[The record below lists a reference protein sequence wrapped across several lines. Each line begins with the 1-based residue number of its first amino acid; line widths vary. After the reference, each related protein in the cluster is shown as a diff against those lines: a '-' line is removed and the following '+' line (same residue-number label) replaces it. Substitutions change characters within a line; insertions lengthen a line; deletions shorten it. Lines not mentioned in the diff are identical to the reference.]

1 MTVQEII
8 TNYGIFGGLFL
19 YMFFKQM
26 KDSASREEKLMQFT
40 STMTEQMKDITI
52 EMAEMKNMLK
62 DKVNKDN
69 NKESV

>member
-1 MTVQEII
+1 
-8 TNYGIFGGLFL
+8 
-19 YMFFKQM
+19 MFFKQM

-62 DKVNKDN
+62 DKVNN
-69 NKESV
+69 ENKESA

>member
-69 NKESV
+69 KEIA

>member
-69 NKESV
+69 KESA

>member
-40 STMTEQMKDITI
+40 STMTEQMKDISI
-52 EMAEMKNMLK
+52 EMAEMKKMLK
-62 DKVNKDN
+62 DKVNDSA
-69 NKESV
+69 KECV

>member
-1 MTVQEII
+1 MTIQEII

-62 DKVNKDN
+62 DKVNN
-69 NKESV
+69 ENKESA

>member
-40 STMTEQMKDITI
+40 STMTEQMKDISI
-52 EMAEMKNMLK
+52 EMAEMKKMLK
-62 DKVNKDN
+62 DKVNN
-69 NKESV
+69 GAKECA